1 MKETLNLEE
10 FNNADMQKK
19 IEIVR
24 SLGIYELRGLA
35 RVLGIKSPT
44 TKVREQ
50 LIENI
55 LVTLVKGKPTEPQ
68 MSRKGRPYKKL
79 AHLDNIVSM
88 IANQPTTEVSFETV
102 SEFNQEMPVFSYK
115 GEEVADVSG
124 VLRLGQLS
132 SYFID
137 LKNGH
142 HVFVSQDLVKI
153 KHLETGDFIQGTAFK
168 INDNNQYF
176 VKEMFYVNGE
186 AFKDYVYL
194 EEQKIDQVLPSE
206 FMHWDKFKILKGGRN
221 IFVSDEP
228 LYIDN
233 SLKNILSCLESENA
247 VKIFLGLDL
256 CFEDETFVSS
266 KKIIK
271 FSTQYISS
279 ADDGFNRVLDI
290 INMITRLA
298 NQGKNIILFIYDVGL
313 VLSVID
319 QKFSSTEKNS
329 LQSRILLKKLISL
342 AEAKRDGSSTTL
354 LATIRKDDAEN
365 QVLKNDLIRISVKI

>member
-142 HVFVSQDLVKI
+142 HVFVSQDLVKT

-298 NQGKNIILFIYDVGL
+298 NQVKNIILFIYDVGL
-313 VLSVID
+313 VLSAID

>member
-142 HVFVSQDLVKI
+142 HVFVSQDLVKT

-313 VLSVID
+313 VLSAID

>member
-142 HVFVSQDLVKI
+142 HVFVSQDLVKT

-176 VKEMFYVNGE
+176 VKEMFYVNDE

-194 EEQKIDQVLPSE
+194 AEQKIDQVLPSE

-313 VLSVID
+313 VLSAID

>member
-55 LVTLVKGKPTEPQ
+55 LVTLVKGKPTDPQ

-142 HVFVSQDLVKI
+142 HVFVSQDLVKT

-176 VKEMFYVNGE
+176 VKEMFYVNDE

-313 VLSVID
+313 VLSAID

>member
-115 GEEVADVSG
+115 V
-124 VLRLGQLS
+124 R
-132 SYFID
+132 
-137 LKNGH
+137 
-142 HVFVSQDLVKI
+142 
-153 KHLETGDFIQGTAFK
+153 
-168 INDNNQYF
+168 
-176 VKEMFYVNGE
+176 
-186 AFKDYVYL
+186 
-194 EEQKIDQVLPSE
+194 
-206 FMHWDKFKILKGGRN
+206 
-221 IFVSDEP
+221 
-228 LYIDN
+228 
-233 SLKNILSCLESENA
+233 
-247 VKIFLGLDL
+247 
-256 CFEDETFVSS
+256 
-266 KKIIK
+266 
-271 FSTQYISS
+271 
-279 ADDGFNRVLDI
+279 
-290 INMITRLA
+290 
-298 NQGKNIILFIYDVGL
+298 
-313 VLSVID
+313 
-319 QKFSSTEKNS
+319 
-329 LQSRILLKKLISL
+329 
-342 AEAKRDGSSTTL
+342 
-354 LATIRKDDAEN
+354 
-365 QVLKNDLIRISVKI
+365 

>member
-55 LVTLVKGKPTEPQ
+55 LVTLVKGKPTDPQ

-88 IANQPTTEVSFETV
+88 IANQPTTEVNFETV

-142 HVFVSQDLVKI
+142 HVFVSQDLVKT

-313 VLSVID
+313 VLSAID

>member
-142 HVFVSQDLVKI
+142 HVFVSQDLVKT

-176 VKEMFYVNGE
+176 VKEMFYVNDE

>member
-142 HVFVSQDLVKI
+142 HVFVSQDLVKT

-176 VKEMFYVNGE
+176 VKEMFYVNDE

-194 EEQKIDQVLPSE
+194 KEQKIDQVLPSE

-313 VLSVID
+313 VLSAID

>member
-55 LVTLVKGKPTEPQ
+55 LVTLVKGKPTDPQ

-79 AHLDNIVSM
+79 AHLDNIVSL

-142 HVFVSQDLVKI
+142 HVFVSQDLVKT

-176 VKEMFYVNGE
+176 VKEMFYVNDE